1 MKVLKSIIISV
12 IVCVIILG
20 FVQICIADN
29 LNIRIE
35 ESSNGAKLVLNHKGK
50 KYELVLSPYSGN
62 TGVADATTPNSNS
75 NNGETTAPDTTAD
88 GSITLEQ
95 AKTIALNDAGLTQAD
110 FKKARQDY
118 DDGRN
123 VYEIEFVADSRE
135 YEYKI
140 DSSTGRILDIDID
153 YNNKNYDNKDNS
165 SDTAYN
171 ITAAEAESAA
181 LNSAGVS
188 RSDVKYIYS
197 YIDNDDKKTVYEVE
211 FAVNNTKYEYKID
224 TSNGTI
230 LEQDIESH

>member
-1 MKVLKSIIISV
+1 MKVLKSIIISI

-62 TGVADATTPNSNS
+62 TGVTDATTPNSN
-75 NNGETTAPDTTAD
+75 NGEITAPDTTAD

-95 AKTIALNDAGLTQAD
+95 AKTIALNDAGLTQVD
-110 FKKARQDY
+110 FKKAKQDY

-123 VYEIEFVADSRE
+123 VYEIEFLYENRD

-153 YNNKNYDNKDNS
+153 YNNKNYDGKNS
-165 SDTAYN
+165 SSDIVYN
-171 ITAAEAESAA
+171 VTAAEAESIA
-181 LNSAGVS
+181 LKSAGVS
-188 RSDVKYIYS
+188 RSDVKYIHS
-197 YIDNDDKKTVYEVE
+197 YIDTDNGRFVYEVE
-211 FAVNNTKYEYKID
+211 FVINNIEYEYKID
-224 TSNGTI
+224 TDEGTI
-230 LEQDIESH
+230 LEQDKEMHR